1 MNIEYLAPLSRGFD
15 RMKHALFKPFD
26 LNVWMRVGFTA
37 FLAGLLDGN
46 GGSSGNNKGGGG
58 DADFGEILDAPY
70 QLSEWLFDNPGWFF
84 LITFGAFCI
93 FAIIV
98 VFNWLSSRGKFM
110 FLDNVVHNRALVSKP
125 WHDFKNLGN
134 SLFLWR
140 FVYGLIC
147 FIVIIGFLGFL
158 WNSTSSRFWDSSG
171 DIPWFHLFQMG
182 LLFILVVLTIS
193 YIEVM
198 LDSFVIPIMYKQNL
212 SATQAW
218 KTFLDLHWANFAH
231 FILFGLL
238 AFMIMIAIIV
248 MVILFGLFTCC
259 IGFLLLAIPYINSV
273 VLLPISYSLRAF
285 SLEFLAQFGEEWD
298 TFPQTVEE

>member
-15 RMKHALFKPFD
+15 RMKYALFKPFD

-46 GGSSGNNKGGGG
+46 GGSSGNSKGG
-58 DADFGEILDAPY
+58 DADFGDILDAPY
-70 QLSEWLFDNPGWFF
+70 QFSEWLFDNPGWFF
-84 LITFGAFCI
+84 LITFGAVCI

-110 FLDNVVHNRALVSKP
+110 FLDNVVHKRALVSKP

-147 FIVIIGFLGFL
+147 FIVIFGFLGFL
-158 WNSTSSRFWDSSG
+158 WNSTSSRFWDSNG
-171 DIPWFHLFQMG
+171 DVPWFHLFQMG
-182 LLFILVVLTIS
+182 FLFILVILTIS

-218 KTFLDLHWANFAH
+218 QIFLDLHWANFAH

-248 MVILFGLFTCC
+248 MVVLFGLLTCC

-273 VLLPISYSLRAF
+273 VLLPITYSLRAF

-298 TFPQTVEE
+298 TFPQVFEE